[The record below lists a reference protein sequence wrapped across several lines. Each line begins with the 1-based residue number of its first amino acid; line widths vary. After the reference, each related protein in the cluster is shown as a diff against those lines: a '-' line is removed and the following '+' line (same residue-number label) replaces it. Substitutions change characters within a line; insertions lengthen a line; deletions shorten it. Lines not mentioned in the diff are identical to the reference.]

1 LALLLVNIGK
11 EQRQQERSC
20 QENGRRHI
28 DMNEQV
34 TAPTS
39 KATYFENS
47 RELQGVR
54 WRIQVSFVAVNAY
67 DTNAK
72 RVKNR
77 SGSLYPG
84 GLRLIRIWGL
94 AADESRVPTGYVRTR
109 SRAALMQA
117 LDFAHLFR

>member
-1 LALLLVNIGK
+1 MSCK
-11 EQRQQERSC
+11 QTQQERSC

-39 KATYFENS
+39 KATSVENS

-67 DTNAK
+67 GTSAK
-72 RVKNR
+72 RAKNR
-77 SGSLYPG
+77 PDSLYPG
-84 GLRLIRIWGL
+84 GLRLTQI
-94 AADESRVPTGYVRTR
+94 
-109 SRAALMQA
+109 
-117 LDFAHLFR
+117 